1 MEALTCPKCHTQMD
15 FMAFLKSLT
24 PWHLKC
30 AHCQSKVRLKKYELE
45 LFLLA
50 VTVGVVALKVL
61 ASFEASSLIYAVA
74 LTATVAGFEY
84 VAFMVARKFGVGLEL
99 R

>member
-1 MEALTCPKCHTQMD
+1 METLTCPKCQTKMD

-30 AHCQSKVRLKKYELE
+30 SHCQSKVRLKKYELE

-50 VTVGVVALKVL
+50 ITVGVVVLKVL
-61 ASFEASSLIYAVA
+61 ASFDASSLIYAVV
-74 LTATVAGFEY
+74 LTAAVAGFEY
-84 VAFMVARKFGVGLEL
+84 VAYMVARKFGVGLEL